1 MPHLTS
7 VVIPSLRG
15 GTGLLELVRRLTVH
29 AGRPVEILVAD
40 NGLAAPTVEG
50 LRSLGAIVV
59 PMRRN
64 RGFAAAVNHAAEAA
78 RGEALV
84 VLNDDVL
91 PEPGFLDALVA
102 GLATAEMV
110 AGVLLRADRP
120 DVIESAGIELDAALG
135 PHDYL
140 QGESV
145 LRLQGAFPP
154 PVGPC
159 GGAAGF
165 RIDAF
170 RSVGGFD
177 EGFFAYCEDVD
188 LALRLRAAGARC
200 ALATGARARHVGS
213 GTLGYSSLEK
223 AKLVGYSRGYLIRK
237 YGVLTRPGSAL
248 LACNIEA
255 AAAVMLGV
263 RHRSLEPARA
273 RIRGWRSCRVR
284 ADAPKDQVTVGPLE
298 AFGRRLSRS
307 RR

>member
-1 MPHLTS
+1 VPHLTS

-15 GTGLLELVRRLTVH
+15 GTDLLELVRRLTVE
-29 AGRPVEILVAD
+29 ATDPVEILVAD
-40 NGLAAPTVEG
+40 NGLAPHTVEG
-50 LRSLGAIVV
+50 LHAAGAIVV
-59 PMRRN
+59 PMGRN
-64 RGFAAAVNHAAEAA
+64 RGFAAAVNRAAEAA
-78 RGEALV
+78 RGDALV

-91 PEPGFLDALVA
+91 PEPGFVDALVA
-102 GLATAEMV
+102 GLVTAEMA

-145 LRLQGAFPP
+145 LRLGEAVPP

-177 EGFFAYCEDVD
+177 EGFFAYCEDAD

-200 ALATGARARHVGS
+200 ALATEARARHLGS

-223 AKLVGYSRGYLIRK
+223 ARLVGYSRGYLIRK
-237 YGVLTRPGSAL
+237 YGVLNRPRSAL
-248 LACNIEA
+248 LAFSGEA
-255 AAAVMLGV
+255 AAAVALGV

-273 RIRGWRSCRVR
+273 RIRGWRSCGVR
-284 ADAPKDQVTVGPLE
+284 AEAPTDQVTVGPLE
-298 AFGRRLSRS
+298 AFQRRLARS